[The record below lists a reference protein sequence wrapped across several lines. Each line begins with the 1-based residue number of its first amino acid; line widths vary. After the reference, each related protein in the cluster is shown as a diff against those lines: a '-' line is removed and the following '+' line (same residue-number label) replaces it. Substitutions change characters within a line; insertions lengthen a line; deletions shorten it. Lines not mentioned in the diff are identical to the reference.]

1 MNNLIRGKGG
11 LIMGI
16 MHTKAERTEKVKEIK
31 AENEKK
37 VKEVRAKKKELDAE
51 VKKKAKQ
58 VAADGKKRRAGITFR
73 LVMLAIVPVIVMVL
87 GLITTTIFSLKSGL
101 EEEAMDGLELL
112 SGAVQSSYEDIK
124 GNYEYKNGRLFKGGE
139 ELTIKPAALDIYV
152 KNSKNDVQVT
162 LTYGT
167 KRVLTTLTDN
177 KGARLTG
184 TDISSEVW
192 DVVKTGKTYRDTNYK
207 VDGKRYCAV
216 YVPLKDNN
224 QVVGCVFAGQPT
236 SDITNYIMQKVGT
249 MLIVSA
255 VVLILVGIVATFIAQ
270 SISKSIKRASV
281 SVTKVAGGDLTVE
294 VDKTVLKRQDE
305 IGDMGRALET
315 LIIKLREI
323 VGSLAKSATDL
334 GESGNS
340 IDSMA
345 SQSSVAAGEIST
357 AVEEISKGAVSQA
370 EDIETATNEI
380 MTMGEQITQI
390 VNNIADLTKTS
401 KNMEE
406 AESASQDT
414 MIELSDAVQRTT
426 DAVARIAK
434 QIETTNESVD
444 KIGNAASLIADIASQ
459 TSLLSLNASIESARA
474 GEAGKGFAVVASE
487 IQKLSSQ
494 SDSTA
499 SKIQE
504 IITDLQND
512 SKETLEVM
520 RSTEVLVREQYEKL
534 AATKERFK
542 EVGNGINVS
551 KHGTDVIKG
560 NAQVCDSSRVTVVDV
575 ISNLSAISEENAA
588 STQQTTSSMQEL
600 NATINILAETA
611 AKVKEVSDKLNE
623 DMKYFKM

>member
-11 LIMGI
+11 LIMGKI
-16 MHTKAERTEKVKEIK
+16 HTKAERAEKVKEIR

-37 VKEVRAKKKELDAE
+37 VKEVKAKKKELDEE

-58 VAADGKKRRAGITFR
+58 AVADGKKRRAGITFR
-73 LVMLAIVPVIVMVL
+73 LIVLAIVPVVVMVL
-87 GLITTTIFSLKSGL
+87 GLVVTTVFSLKSGL
-101 EEEAMDGLELL
+101 EDEAMDGLELL
-112 SGAVQSSYEDIK
+112 GGAIQSSYEDIK
-124 GNYEYKNGRLFKGGE
+124 GNFEYKNGKLFKGDE

-152 KNSKNDVQVT
+152 KDSKNDVQVT

-167 KRVLTTLTDN
+167 TRVLTTLTDS
-177 KGARLTG
+177 KGARITG

-192 DVVKTGKTYRDTNYK
+192 DVVKTGKTYRDTSLK
-207 VDGKRYCAV
+207 IDGKRYCAV

-224 QVVGCVFAGQPT
+224 QIVGCVFAGEPT
-236 SDITNYIMQKVGT
+236 EQITSYIMQKVGT
-249 MLIVSA
+249 MLIVAA
-255 VVLILVGIVATFIAQ
+255 VVLILVGIVAAFIAQ
-270 SISKSIKRASV
+270 SISKAIKKASV
-281 SVTKVAGGDLTVE
+281 AVTRVAGGDLTTE

-305 IGDMGRALET
+305 IGDMGRDLEAL
-315 LIIKLREI
+315 INKLRKI
-323 VGSLAKSATDL
+323 VGELAQSAADL

-370 EDIETATNEI
+370 EEIETATNEI

-390 VNNIADLTKTS
+390 VNNIADLTSTS
-401 KNMEE
+401 KNMEA
-406 AESASQDT
+406 AENASQTT
-414 MIELSDAVQRTT
+414 MAELSEAVQRTT

-512 SKETLEVM
+512 SRETLEVM

-534 AATKERFK
+534 TATKERFK
-542 EVGNGINVS
+542 EVGDGINVS
-551 KHGTDVIKG
+551 RNGTAVIKG
-560 NAQVCDSSRVTVVDV
+560 NAEVCDNSRVTVVDV

-600 NATINILAETA
+600 NATINLLAETA
-611 AKVKEVSDKLNE
+611 AKVKEVSDQLNE
-623 DMKYFKM
+623 DMKFFKM

>member
-1 MNNLIRGKGG
+1 
-11 LIMGI
+11 MGI

-37 VKEVRAKKKELDAE
+37 VKEVRAKKKALDAE

-87 GLITTTIFSLKSGL
+87 GLIATTIFSLKSGL

-124 GNYEYKNGRLFKGGE
+124 GNYEYKNGKLFKGGE
-139 ELTIKPAALDIYV
+139 ELTIKPAALDVYV

-294 VDKTVLKRQDE
+294 VDKTVLKRKDE

-406 AESASQDT
+406 AENASQDT
-414 MIELSDAVQRTT
+414 MIELSDAVQR
-426 DAVARIAK
+426 
-434 QIETTNESVD
+434 TNESVD

-560 NAQVCDSSRVTVVDV
+560 NAEVCDSSRVTVVDV

-611 AKVKEVSDKLNE
+611 AKVKEVSDQLNE